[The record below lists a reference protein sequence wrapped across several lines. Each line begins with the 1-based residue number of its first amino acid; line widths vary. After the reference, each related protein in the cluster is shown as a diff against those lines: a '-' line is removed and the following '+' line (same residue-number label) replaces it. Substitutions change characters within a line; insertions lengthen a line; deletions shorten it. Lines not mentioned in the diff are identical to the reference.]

1 MMKTDRTYK
10 NIDSGLHIS
19 VIILIFSITD
29 VSYQQ
34 QPASLDNEEGSC
46 IDYDAAENTIAIDC
60 DASFLDVVQSIND
73 PGILEEL
80 EEEEEGS
87 QYLLKANLEV
97 DDGVTFSMTPGD
109 GLQYLKIAD
118 GNGIIV
124 YGKIQIAGVKITSWD
139 TETNSPIFQT
149 ITGSIPRAFINL
161 RGSEGGSIQDSEIS
175 HLGYNVSERR
185 GFDLFGDGPSH
196 DLEIRGSEFHNM
208 WFAFF
213 SNRAYNIVVDGNEYH
228 HNIKYALDPHTGTYN
243 MNITNNWLHHNPIGA
258 ICSLNCYNI
267 LVEGNVIHHNSDY
280 GIFFSRNMHD
290 SIARNNQIYNV
301 TTGIMVSESP
311 NNQIY
316 NNTIEA
322 ATSQGIRL
330 QNPELPDDGGFTED
344 NLVYNN
350 TIISSGEGI
359 GATRSHDN
367 ILENNRFSDIESG
380 EYLLSGNS
388 GIIIRGQN
396 FDNTLIAED
405 GSATENL
412 VEIVDS
418 GTIEVTEVANDGG
431 EDLVDEEEAENN
443 LYNTDNESYRKRL
456 SDGDSII
463 VHS

>member
-1 MMKTDRTYK
+1 MKTDRIHK

-46 IDYDAAENTIAIDC
+46 IDYDAAENTITIDC
-60 DASFLDVVQSIND
+60 DASFLDVVQAIND
-73 PGILEEL
+73 PDILEEL
-80 EEEEEGS
+80 EEEEEGG

-118 GNGIIV
+118 ANGIIV

-149 ITGSIPRAFINL
+149 ITGSVPRAFINL

-175 HLGYNVSERR
+175 HLGYSGSGRR

-330 QNPELPDDGGFTED
+330 QNPELPDDGGLTED

-388 GIIIRGQN
+388 AITIRGQN

-431 EDLVDEEEAENN
+431 EDLVDEEEAENK
-443 LYNTDNESYRKRL
+443 LYNTDNEPYRKRL

-463 VHS
+463 VNS

>member
-1 MMKTDRTYK
+1 MKTDRIHK

-46 IDYDAAENTIAIDC
+46 IDYDAAENTITIDC
-60 DASFLDVVQSIND
+60 DASFLDVVQAIND
-73 PGILEEL
+73 PDILEEL
-80 EEEEEGS
+80 EEEEEGG

-118 GNGIIV
+118 ANGIIV

-175 HLGYNVSERR
+175 HLGYSGSGRR

-213 SNRAYNIVVDGNEYH
+213 SNGAYNIVVDGNEYH

-330 QNPELPDDGGFTED
+330 QNPELPDDGGLTED

-388 GIIIRGQN
+388 AITIRGQN

-431 EDLVDEEEAENN
+431 EDLVAEEEAENK
-443 LYNTDNESYRKRL
+443 LYNTDNEPYRKRL

-463 VHS
+463 VNS

>member
-1 MMKTDRTYK
+1 MKTDRIHK

-46 IDYDAAENTIAIDC
+46 IDYDAAENTITIDC
-60 DASFLDVVQSIND
+60 DASFLDVVQAIND
-73 PGILEEL
+73 PDILEEL
-80 EEEEEGS
+80 EEEEEEGG

-97 DDGVTFSMTPGD
+97 DDGVTFSMTPDD

-118 GNGIIV
+118 ANGIIV

-175 HLGYNVSERR
+175 HLGYSGSGRR

-290 SIARNNQIYNV
+290 SIARNNQIYNA
-301 TTGIMVSESP
+301 TIGIMISESP
-311 NNQIY
+311 NNEIY
-316 NNTIEA
+316 NNTIEEV
-322 ATSQGIRL
+322 TSQGIRL
-330 QNPELPDDGGFTED
+330 QNPELPDDGGLTEN
-344 NLVYNN
+344 NLVYHN

-380 EYLLSGNS
+380 EYILSGDS
-388 GIIIRGQN
+388 SIMIRGQQ
-396 FDNTLIAED
+396 FDNYLIAEEA
-405 GSATENL
+405 SAPSNL

-418 GTIEVTEVANDGG
+418 GTIEVTEGETDGG
-431 EDLVDEEEAENN
+431 EEDDEGS
-443 LYNTDNESYRKRL
+443 LYNTNIEPYRRTL
-456 SDGDSII
+456 SDGDSIT
-463 VHS
+463 VNS

>member
-1 MMKTDRTYK
+1 MKTDRIHK

-46 IDYDAAENTIAIDC
+46 IDYDAAENTITIDC
-60 DASFLDVVQSIND
+60 DASFLDVVQAIND
-73 PGILEEL
+73 PDILEEL
-80 EEEEEGS
+80 EEEEEEGG

-97 DDGVTFSMTPGD
+97 DDGVTFSMTPDD

-118 GNGIIV
+118 ANGIIV

-175 HLGYNVSERR
+175 HLGYSGSGRR

-330 QNPELPDDGGFTED
+330 QNPELPDDGGLTED

-388 GIIIRGQN
+388 DIIIRGQN
-396 FDNTLIAED
+396 FDNILIAEE

-443 LYNTDNESYRKRL
+443 LYNTDNEPYRKRL

-463 VHS
+463 VNS

>member
-1 MMKTDRTYK
+1 MKTDRIHK

-46 IDYDAAENTIAIDC
+46 IDYDAAENTITIDC
-60 DASFLDVVQSIND
+60 DASFLDVVQAIND
-73 PGILEEL
+73 PDILEEL
-80 EEEEEGS
+80 EEEEEGG

-118 GNGIIV
+118 ANGIIV
-124 YGKIQIAGVKITSWD
+124 YGKIQIAGIKITSWD

-175 HLGYNVSERR
+175 HLGYSGSGRR

-330 QNPELPDDGGFTED
+330 QNPELPDDGGLTED

-350 TIISSGEGI
+350 TIISSSEGI

-388 GIIIRGQN
+388 AITIRGQN

-431 EDLVDEEEAENN
+431 EDLVDEEEAENK
-443 LYNTDNESYRKRL
+443 LYNTDNEPYRKRL

-463 VHS
+463 VNS